1 MSDTTGSG
9 YGSLILLLL
18 PLLLLVYMMVS
29 ARKRAKVVQAMQSEL
44 TVGTEVLMTS
54 GLYGRITALDD
65 AKVTIDANG
74 TSLVFDRRA
83 VASSVST
90 EPGEGH

>member
-83 VASSVST
+83 VASSVTS
-90 EPGEGH
+90 GAQLN